1 MDARTVNNLP
11 PAATHDGAV
20 RCLMAIELSKKS
32 WIVAVNTPLS
42 DKISTHTVKGW
53 EELAELLDKIRTR
66 VGREVK
72 GPVEFVS
79 CYEAGYDGFWIH
91 RLLEKNGV
99 RNFVIDPASLQV
111 DRRAR
116 RVKTDYVDVT
126 KLLRSLMAYLRG
138 EPKVW
143 SVVRV
148 PTVAEEDDRRL
159 HRERD
164 RLINERIQHV
174 NRIKGLCAV
183 HGIYHYQPLRSNRM
197 KRLEQLQTADGGKL
211 PPRAKAEIQ
220 RELQRLE
227 LVLEMIKPIEKQR
240 DTMALGKAPSTY
252 GNAKKVQQLVKI
264 GSIGPEIATVLVGE
278 VFYRQFNNRQQVGS
292 YVGLTPSHF
301 QSGPSSRDQG
311 ISKAGN
317 PKART
322 IMLELA
328 WFWIRYQPDSA
339 LTVWFRE
346 RVGTAK
352 GRIRRIA
359 IVAVARK
366 LLIALWR
373 YLETGLLPTGAK
385 LKTSNR

>member
-1 MDARTVNNLP
+1 MDARTVNYVP
-11 PAATHDGAV
+11 PTATHGAV
-20 RCLMAIELSKKS
+20 CCLMAIELSKKS

-42 DKISTHTVKGW
+42 DKISNHTVKGW
-53 EELAELLDKIRTR
+53 KELLELIDKIRSR
-66 VGREVK
+66 VGRELK
-72 GPVEFVS
+72 RPAEFIS
-79 CYEAGYDGFWIH
+79 CYEAGYDGFWLH
-91 RLLEKNGV
+91 RLLEENGV
-99 RNFVIDPASLQV
+99 RNYVIDPASLQV

-116 RVKTDYVDVT
+116 RVKTDNVDVT

-164 RLINERIQHV
+164 RLINERVQHV

-183 HGIYHYQPLRSNRM
+183 HGVYHYEPLRLDRM
-197 KRLEQLQTADGGKL
+197 KRLEQLRTSDEREL
-211 PPRAKAEIQ
+211 PPRVKAEIR

-227 LVLEMIKPIEKQR
+227 LVLQMIKVIEKER
-240 DTMALGKAPSTY
+240 NAMALGKATSTY
-252 GNAKKVQQLVKI
+252 GHAKKVQQLVKI

-328 WFWIRYQPDSA
+328 WFWIRYQPNSP
-339 LTVWFRE
+339 LTTWFRE

-373 YLETGLLPTGAK
+373 YVETGVVPTGAK

>member
-11 PAATHDGAV
+11 PAATHGAV
-20 RCLMAIELSKKS
+20 CCLMAIELSKKS

-42 DKISTHTVKGW
+42 DKISNHTVKGW
-53 EELAELLDKIRTR
+53 KELLELIDKIRSR
-66 VGREVK
+66 VGRELK
-72 GPVEFVS
+72 RPAEFIS
-79 CYEAGYDGFWIH
+79 CYEAGYDGFWLH
-91 RLLEKNGV
+91 RLLEENGV
-99 RNFVIDPASLQV
+99 RNYVIDPASLQV

-116 RVKTDYVDVT
+116 RVKTDNVDVT

-164 RLINERIQHV
+164 RLINERVQHV

-183 HGIYHYQPLRSNRM
+183 HGVYHYEPLRLDRM
-197 KRLEQLQTADGGKL
+197 KRLEQLRTSDEREL
-211 PPRAKAEIQ
+211 PPRVKAEIR

-227 LVLEMIKPIEKQR
+227 LVLQMIKVIEKER
-240 DTMALGKAPSTY
+240 NAMALGKATSTY
-252 GNAKKVQQLVKI
+252 GHAKKVQQLVKI

-328 WFWIRYQPDSA
+328 WFWIRYQPNSP
-339 LTVWFRE
+339 LTTWFRE

-373 YLETGLLPTGAK
+373 YVETGVVPTGAK

>member
-20 RCLMAIELSKKS
+20 RCLMTIELSKKS

-42 DKISTHTVKGW
+42 DKISKYTVKGW
-53 EELAELLDKIRTR
+53 NGLLEVIGKIRAR
-66 VGREVK
+66 VGRELQR
-72 GPVEFVS
+72 PVEVVS
-79 CYEAGYDGFWIH
+79 CYEAGYDGFWLH
-91 RLLEKNGV
+91 RLLEENGV

-116 RVKTDYVDVT
+116 RVKTDNVDVT

-164 RLINERIQHV
+164 RLINERVQHV
-174 NRIKGLCAV
+174 NRIKGLCAI
-183 HGIYHYQPLRSNRM
+183 HGVYHYEPLRSDRM
-197 KRLEQLQTADGGKL
+197 KRLEQLRTGDEREL
-211 PPRAKAEIQ
+211 PPRVKAEIR
-220 RELQRLE
+220 RELHRLE
-227 LVLEMIKPIEKQR
+227 LVLQMIKTIEKER
-240 DTMALGKAPSTY
+240 NAMALGRAPSTY
-252 GNAKKVQQLVKI
+252 GNANKVQQLVKI

-328 WFWIRYQPDSA
+328 WFWVRYQPNSA
-339 LTVWFRE
+339 LTIWFRE

-359 IVAVARK
+359 IVAMARK

-373 YLETGLLPTGAK
+373 YVETGMVPTGAK
-385 LKTSNR
+385 LKTSNH

>member
-1 MDARTVNNLP
+1 MDARTVNYVP
-11 PAATHDGAV
+11 PTATHGAV
-20 RCLMAIELSKKS
+20 CCLMAIELSKKS

-42 DKISTHTVKGW
+42 DKISNHTVKGW
-53 EELAELLDKIRTR
+53 KELLELIDKIRSR
-66 VGREVK
+66 VGRELRR
-72 GPVEFVS
+72 PAEFIS
-79 CYEAGYDGFWIH
+79 CYEAGYDGFWLH
-91 RLLEKNGV
+91 RLLEENGV
-99 RNFVIDPASLQV
+99 RNYVIDPASLQV

-116 RVKTDYVDVT
+116 RVKTDNVDVT

-164 RLINERIQHV
+164 RLINERVQHV

-183 HGIYHYQPLRSNRM
+183 HGVYHYEPLRLDRM
-197 KRLEQLQTADGGKL
+197 KRLEQLRTSDEREL
-211 PPRAKAEIQ
+211 PPRVKAEIR

-227 LVLEMIKPIEKQR
+227 LVLQMIKVIEKER
-240 DTMALGKAPSTY
+240 NAMALGKATSTY
-252 GNAKKVQQLVKI
+252 GHAKKVQQLVKI

-328 WFWIRYQPDSA
+328 WFWIRYQPNSP
-339 LTVWFRE
+339 LTTWFRE

-373 YLETGLLPTGAK
+373 YVETGVVPTGAK